1 MARVGIPRPGFWDL
15 ATLSLLVLC
24 LLSVL
29 YTTTSEHQR
38 GTFRQ
43 HPRRWPF
50 PREQRRDATI
60 HVVPVANQGPAHHN
74 PARAPPRSL
83 PSPTLGPSSPVEL
96 SDLSSRSSFLA
107 ARHAHHNISLAKRDG
122 PLRCNDGPCIDG
134 SCCSKDHI
142 CGFGPDFCG
151 AGCLSQ
157 CNAKAMCGEHSEN
170 GEIPCGLKLCC
181 SAMGWCGI
189 TTEFCHNADPLR
201 GTLPCQAGY
210 GSCYISGTPSCPYGG
225 GSTNGRMVGY
235 YQSWNVR
242 NRVCNKVAPR
252 DLNTTG
258 YTHLFYSFASIDPAT
273 YRIAPA
279 HADDQAMMREFTSL
293 AKDGLQT
300 WIAIGGFDFSDP
312 GTPTHT
318 TWSDICATKAR
329 RAAFINS
336 VREYMDEYGFQ
347 GVDLDWEYP
356 GDPSRGGN
364 GLDDTK
370 NLVLLVKEMRAAYGN
385 TYGISLTLAP
395 DYWYLRW
402 FDPKGMEPYVDFF
415 GFMAYDLHGS
425 WDSDVLTLGK
435 KVRGQADIREIA
447 DNTVPLWFDG
457 LDPAKINFGLA
468 MYGRGYTLAD
478 PSCNQLL
485 CPFSGASDPA
495 PCTNS
500 NGVMS
505 LLEIQQL
512 IKRRGLT
519 PQYLADSMMKQITWD
534 DQWIGYD
541 DEETFA
547 AKKAW
552 ADSRC
557 FGGTM
562 VWSIDF
568 QVTGSGNFD
577 DEAYGDV
584 VYVGSEVFQIPTVQC
599 PAPCVMVFPPSSLSE
614 PKVITIPPY
623 TATLEVGTTTTTVV
637 VVPTKVTTIITVID
651 FFNQYITSEQQPGAV
666 LTLRPSF
673 QPPPATVLVTGEE
686 GRTTIRTVLLPPL
699 GGGVVSGPAQNQ
711 TEGVQTTLIPPPAT
725 DWPWVLLPGEP
736 SKTATYLSGT
746 PSPTCTTNCGTY
758 CTDFW
763 CRPDQTD
770 QPPLFTEATPL
781 PPNTTFRPPAASS
794 IVQPPP
800 LSASGVQPPPISN
813 TVPDLGASATSPPP
827 DLPDHPGQSTVYS
840 GDLTYFQLGVGACGF
855 DDSGKDLTDN
865 IVAVSAALMGAQS
878 NGNPICNKSITIKA
892 NGNTIHAIVRD
903 RCMSCAV
910 GDIDGSEKIFNEL
923 FGSLTNGRQTIE
935 WWFNN

>member
-1 MARVGIPRPGFWDL
+1 
-15 ATLSLLVLC
+15 
-24 LLSVL
+24 
-29 YTTTSEHQR
+29 
-38 GTFRQ
+38 
-43 HPRRWPF
+43 
-50 PREQRRDATI
+50 
-60 HVVPVANQGPAHHN
+60 
-74 PARAPPRSL
+74 
-83 PSPTLGPSSPVEL
+83 
-96 SDLSSRSSFLA
+96 
-107 ARHAHHNISLAKRDG
+107 
-122 PLRCNDGPCIDG
+122 
-134 SCCSKDHI
+134 
-142 CGFGPDFCG
+142 
-151 AGCLSQ
+151 
-157 CNAKAMCGEHSEN
+157 
-170 GEIPCGLKLCC
+170 
-181 SAMGWCGI
+181 
-189 TTEFCHNADPLR
+189 
-201 GTLPCQAGY
+201 
-210 GSCYISGTPSCPYGG
+210 
-225 GSTNGRMVGY
+225 MVGY

-242 NRVCNKVAPR
+242 NRVCNKVSPR

-279 HADDQAMMREFTSL
+279 HTDDPAMMREFTGL

-318 TWSDICATKAR
+318 TWSDVCATKAR

-336 VREYMDEYGFQ
+336 VKEYMDEYGFQ

-385 TYGISLTLAP
+385 AYGISLTLAP

-447 DNTVPLWFDG
+447 NNTVPLWFDG

-478 PSCNQLL
+478 PTCNQLL

-500 NGVMS
+500 KGVMS

-512 IKRRGLT
+512 IKRKGLT

-568 QVTGSGNFD
+568 QVTGSGNSD
-577 DEAYGDV
+577 DETYGDV
-584 VYVGSEVFQIPTVQC
+584 VYVGSEVFQEPTAQC
-599 PAPCVMVFPPSSLSE
+599 PAPCVMVFPPSTLSE
-614 PKVITIPPY
+614 PKVVTIPPY
-623 TATLEVGTTTTTVV
+623 SATLEVGTTTTTVV
-637 VVPTKVTTIITVID
+637 VVPTEVTATITVID
-651 FFNQYITSEQQPGAV
+651 FFNQYISAEQQPGEV
-666 LTLRPSF
+666 MTLRPSF
-673 QPPPATVLVTGEE
+673 QPPPARVVVTGED
-686 GRTTIRTVLLPPL
+686 GQTTTRTVLPPPL
-699 GGGVVSGPAQNQ
+699 GGGAGSIGGGGEPGPGQNQ
-711 TEGVQTTLIPPPAT
+711 TGGVPVTSIPSAAT
-725 DWPWVLLPGEP
+725 DWPWVPP
-736 SKTATYLSGT
+736 PTAT
-746 PSPTCTTNCGTY
+746 PKPNV
-758 CTDFW
+758 D
-763 CRPDQTD
+763 DD
-770 QPPLFTEATPL
+770 DEVVPPFLQD
-781 PPNTTFRPPAASS
+781 S
-794 IVQPPP
+794 
-800 LSASGVQPPPISN
+800 
-813 TVPDLGASATSPPP
+813 DSPPP
-827 DLPDHPGQSTVYS
+827 PPDSTTPFPVDPTASIEPVIDPSKPPPPGGTRVRCTSWFFFICISWLDLNIKVDWWDIVLPPGGIGPGPPPVSLLKLPPGWKIQCPGPLPCLPPWPKMTVGPGGEFPSELAKPTPCEVTTATLTIESTSYGTTTTEGTVRTITTRTFS
-840 GDLTYFQLGVGACGF
+840 SEFPILGCAITDATVATSVTACSAPTPLVRRF
-855 DDSGKDLTDN
+855 DDAISAVAAHQDDSGSIANDSEDRRDAIHSSTATVLGAPLGIRADGDQCEDPRLVDAFCTAKDRLDEAKAILWKQMIENERNANPRKYEEYTVVEISEPFYIVGFVYLTQ
-865 IVAVSAALMGAQS
+865 IR
-878 NGNPICNKSITIKA
+878 
-892 NGNTIHAIVRD
+892 RD
-903 RCMSCAV
+903 YLR
-910 GDIDGSEKIFNEL
+910 
-923 FGSLTNGRQTIE
+923 SLTATGFVCPLFLCYPHPFLSIFPLQMCTDT
-935 WWFNN
+935 NN

>member
-1 MARVGIPRPGFWDL
+1 MAGVGIARPAFWGL
-15 ATLSLLVLC
+15 ATLSLLVFC
-24 LLSVL
+24 LLPVL
-29 YTTTSEHQR
+29 YTTTSERQR

-60 HVVPVANQGPAHHN
+60 HVVPIPNQGLAHQN
-74 PARAPPRSL
+74 PARAPPQPL
-83 PSPTLGPSSPVEL
+83 LSPALAASSPAEL
-96 SDLSSRSSFLA
+96 SDLSGRSSFLA
-107 ARHAHHNISLAKRDG
+107 TRHAHHNISLAKRDG

-151 AGCLSQ
+151 DGCLSQ
-157 CNAKAMCGEHSEN
+157 CDATAMCGEYSEN
-170 GEIPCGLKLCC
+170 GDMPCGLKLCC
-181 SAMGWCGI
+181 SAMGWCGT

-210 GSCYISGTPSCPYGG
+210 GSCYISGAPSCPYGG

-235 YQSWNVR
+235 YQSWNMR

-279 HADDQAMMREFTSL
+279 HADDPAMMREFTSL

-318 TWSDICATKAR
+318 TWSDVCATKAR
-329 RAAFINS
+329 RAAFIDS

-370 NLVLLVKEMRAAYGN
+370 NLVLLVKEMRVAYGN
-385 TYGISLTLAP
+385 AYGISLTLAP

-447 DNTVPLWFDG
+447 NNTVPLWFDG

-500 NGVMS
+500 DGVMS

-512 IKRRGLT
+512 IKRKGLK

-568 QVTGSGNFD
+568 QVVGSGNSD
-577 DEAYGDV
+577 DETYGDV
-584 VYVGSEVFQIPTVQC
+584 VYVGPEVFQKPTAQC
-599 PAPCVMVFPPSSLSE
+599 SAPCVMVFPPSSLSE
-614 PKVITIPPY
+614 PKAITIPPY
-623 TATLEVGTTTTTVV
+623 TATLEVGTTTTIVV
-637 VVPTKVTTIITVID
+637 VIPTKVTTTITVID
-651 FFNQYITSEQQPGAV
+651 FFNEYVTSEQQPGAV
-666 LTLRPSF
+666 FTLRPSF
-673 QPPPATVLVTGEE
+673 QPPPATVVVTGEE
-686 GRTTIRTVLLPPL
+686 GRTTTRTVLPPPL
-699 GGGVVSGPAQNQ
+699 GSGVASGPAQNQ
-711 TEGVQTTLIPPPAT
+711 TGGVPLTSIPPPAT
-725 DWPWVLLPGEP
+725 D
-736 SKTATYLSGT
+736 
-746 PSPTCTTNCGTY
+746 
-758 CTDFW
+758 
-763 CRPDQTD
+763 
-770 QPPLFTEATPL
+770 
-781 PPNTTFRPPAASS
+781 
-794 IVQPPP
+794 
-800 LSASGVQPPPISN
+800 
-813 TVPDLGASATSPPP
+813 
-827 DLPDHPGQSTVYS
+827 
-840 GDLTYFQLGVGACGF
+840 
-855 DDSGKDLTDN
+855 
-865 IVAVSAALMGAQS
+865 
-878 NGNPICNKSITIKA
+878 
-892 NGNTIHAIVRD
+892 
-903 RCMSCAV
+903 
-910 GDIDGSEKIFNEL
+910 
-923 FGSLTNGRQTIE
+923 
-935 WWFNN
+935 